1 MVGCLSYV
9 LSGVVDA
16 RVGVCVCG
24 WADGVVDALAGV
36 RMGRK
41 RWKRAWL
48 GVCVKEVLLIPREI
62 ERMMG
67 WPLGWLVA

>member
-9 LSGVVDA
+9 LSAVVDA

-24 WADGVVDALAGV
+24 WVDGVIDALTGV

-41 RWKRAWL
+41 R
-48 GVCVKEVLLIPREI
+48 
-62 ERMMG
+62 
-67 WPLGWLVA
+67 

>member
-1 MVGCLSYV
+1 MVDCLSYV
-9 LSGVVDA
+9 LRGGVDA

-24 WADGVVDALAGV
+24 WADGVVDALTNV

-41 RWKRAWL
+41 RWTRAWL
-48 GVCVKEVLLIPREI
+48 GVCVNEVLLITREI